1 MVVDPCLEPPDGATG
16 RQPLYRLGDAGMVLL
31 VHQAGIGLMDELDL
45 VIAKLVL
52 KGGVDL
58 QESALKA
65 DAAEQVGREGKEL
78 ILPTGSRQQQG
89 AQSSKQRADHG
100 RPVTV
105 VMGDQAWPDN
115 GHPIRKGSHKQ
126 RSKIGESIV
135 ARCLSRLKSGT
146 GGGAQ
151 QAKKS
156 EGPTAMLW
164 ALEIRGAPGRIR
176 TCDPRL
182 RRPILYPT
190 ELRAHHPA
198 WRRADD
204 ILTARPAT
212 VQHGAQ

>member
-1 MVVDPCLEPPDGATG
+1 MVVNPCLEPPDGATG

-31 VHQAGIGLMDELDL
+31 VHQAGVGLMEELDL

-146 GGGAQ
+146 GGGRRTAG
-151 QAKKS
+151 KKK
-156 EGPTAMLW
+156 
-164 ALEIRGAPGRIR
+164 R
-176 TCDPRL
+176 
-182 RRPILYPT
+182 
-190 ELRAHHPA
+190 RAHSDAVGPRNS
-198 WRRADD
+198 WR
-204 ILTARPAT
+204 ARQDSNLRPSASET
-212 VQHGAQ
+212 NHENVENAPLVAECSKNNLKISGLQTSKA